1 MHACMHA
8 LVCACARVRVHVFCH
23 FLVQMKEMD
32 QNVDT
37 DLVSKWFESGEDEGA
52 KADVH
57 KVVCALGCSRRCMR
71 TRARA
76 CRYFFF
82 GPRTHLHVGVRMQVD
97 ACVSFKVILML
108 QNEIDAS
115 CVVVNV
121 CSFRLCSHM
130 STMLMVMPHAAY
142 RMCSHIECV
151 FIQNVFSYEYH
162 AHGDASSVPWP
173 TRSPSIFLKQKKI
186 SWHIA
191 TATSG
196 AHLPSL
202 VKRRGCGGVP
212 VNRCLKVKWSE
223 LN

>member
-82 GPRTHLHVGVRMQVD
+82 WPAHAFTCWCKD
-97 ACVSFKVILML
+97 AGRRVCVIQSD
-108 QNEIDAS
+108 IDAS
-115 CVVVNV
+115 
-121 CSFRLCSHM
+121 
-130 STMLMVMPHAAY
+130 
-142 RMCSHIECV
+142 
-151 FIQNVFSYEYH
+151 
-162 AHGDASSVPWP
+162 
-173 TRSPSIFLKQKKI
+173 K
-186 SWHIA
+186 
-191 TATSG
+191 
-196 AHLPSL
+196 
-202 VKRRGCGGVP
+202 
-212 VNRCLKVKWSE
+212 
-223 LN
+223 